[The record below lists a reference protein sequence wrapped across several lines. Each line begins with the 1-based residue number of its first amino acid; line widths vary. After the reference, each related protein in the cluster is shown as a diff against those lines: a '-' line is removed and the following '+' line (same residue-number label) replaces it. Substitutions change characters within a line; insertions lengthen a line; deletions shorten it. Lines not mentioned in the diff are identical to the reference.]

1 MTEEIN
7 TVDTMTTEPTEEVDE
22 TKVDEAT
29 DEEAVSDIE
38 NKIDYEAEL
47 KELREAKAKA
57 DKAAADIAFKL
68 REEKRKVTSGD
79 YVDTPIGTEEDR
91 PMTTREFQQLMAEE
105 RQATQK
111 ILQEGKIAELAS
123 AIASSP
129 AEAELIKEIH
139 KSRIFPSHLTLQE
152 QVEESYIIAN
162 RKKILGENS
171 ELKRALRAKSSV
183 SSNSAT
189 THQDPLP
196 SKEPQL
202 APGDK
207 QAILGAGFS
216 WNAIS
221 RRYEKKM
228 SNGRIL
234 IRDSKTGQTQLL

>member
-1 MTEEIN
+1 MTEINN
-7 TVDTMTTEPTEEVDE
+7 TVDTTTTEPTEEVDE

-38 NKIDYEAEL
+38 NKIDYEAER
-47 KELREAKAKA
+47 KELRDRVAKAEKA
-57 DKAAADIAFKL
+57 SADIAFKL
-68 REEKRKVTSGD
+68 REEKRKASSGD
-79 YVDTPIGTEEDR
+79 HIDTPIDTDEDR
-91 PMTTREFQQLMAEE
+91 PLTAREFQQLMAEE

-139 KSRIFPSHLTLQE
+139 KSRIFPSHLTIQE

-162 RKKILGENS
+162 RKKILGENN
-171 ELKRALRAKSSV
+171 ELKRALRAKNNV

-189 THQDPLP
+189 THQDPIP
-196 SKEPQL
+196 SHEPKL
-202 APGDK
+202 SAGDK
-207 QAILGAGFS
+207 QALLGAGFT

-221 RRYEKKM
+221 RRFEKKM
-228 SNGRIL
+228 SNGKTL
-234 IRDSKTGQTQLL
+234 VRDSKTGQTQLL